1 VFPLAGTTVP
11 AGLAAR
17 IRRGEAAG
25 VVVFARNVASTS
37 AIRALAAQLQAIPQ
51 PQSVRAPLLL
61 MVDQEGGQ
69 VKRLPGAPRLSPP
82 EMAATGDP
90 GTALA
95 QGRATAATLRGA
107 GMNVDLAPVVDVPRP
122 GGALAGEGRGF
133 GGTAREVARFGT
145 QFARGLERGG
155 VAATAKHFPGLGW
168 ATVST
173 DDHPVAVAA
182 TTAQLQADLL
192 PFKTAIAAGVPMIMV
207 STASYP
213 TLGAKKPAALSPTIV
228 SSLLRGQLGFH
239 GVVIT
244 DDLESPAVGN
254 LPAAVAG
261 RSALE
266 AGDDLLLYAK
276 STKTSATVFGDL
288 VKDVKSGQLNRSV
301 VQAAYDRVKSLKESP
316 TG

>member
-1 VFPLAGTTVP
+1 
-11 AGLAAR
+11 
-17 IRRGEAAG
+17 
-25 VVVFARNVASTS
+25 VVW
-37 AIRALAAQLQAIPQ
+37 
-51 PQSVRAPLLL
+51 
-61 MVDQEGGQ
+61 
-69 VKRLPGAPRLSPP
+69 
-82 EMAATGDP
+82 
-90 GTALA
+90 
-95 QGRATAATLRGA
+95 
-107 GMNVDLAPVVDVPRP
+107 DLAPVLDVSHAVTASSLKSRT
-122 GGALAGEGRGF
+122 F
-133 GGTAREVARFGT
+133 GSDPNTVAQVGVA
-145 QFARGLERGG
+145 FAQGLGDGG

-276 STKTSATVFGDL
+276 SIKTSATVFGDL